1 MAGTDKQFTMC
12 DVYNSPK
19 ELFHQASCTTYCSQM
34 LVDKQIDREKCVEAR
49 VFCQQLMERYVT
61 LLDNATYMPIEHIQ
75 KEKEYGIPW
84 RTTFKQEVLALAN
97 ETHRKLVGE
106 DAGGFQ
112 ANSEDPFLFYHQIVK
127 KETLDAATFDAK
139 S

>member
-1 MAGTDKQFTMC
+1 MD
-12 DVYNSPK
+12 
-19 ELFHQASCTTYCSQM
+19 
-34 LVDKQIDREKCVEAR
+34 
-49 VFCQQLMERYVT
+49 RYVT
-61 LLDNATYMPIEHIQ
+61 LLDNVTYMPIEHIQ

-84 RTTFKQEVLALAN
+84 RTTFKQEVLTMADN
-97 ETHRKLVGE
+97 THNRLFGY

-112 ANSEDPFLFYHQIVK
+112 ANSEDPFVFYHRIVK